1 MTDCLF
7 CKIIAGEIPSDIVYR
22 DDEMLVFKDIAPK
35 APVHLLAIP
44 LRHIENLDDLD
55 GDAQALLGRMLGK
68 VSKIAHDAGLAE
80 GYRVITNT
88 NAGGGQEV
96 YHLHFHILGDVR
108 QATWAGM

>member
-7 CKIIAGEIPSDIVYR
+7 CKIVAGNIPAKIVYE
-22 DDEMLVFKDIAPK
+22 DSDMLVFEDIAPK

-44 LRHIENLDDLD
+44 RRHIENLDDLD
-55 GDAQALLGRMLGK
+55 SEAELLLGKMLGK
-68 VSKIAHDAGLAE
+68 ISKIAHDSGLAE

-88 NAGGGQEV
+88 NEGGGQEV

>member
-1 MTDCLF
+1 MSDCLF
-7 CKIIAGEIPSDIVYR
+7 CKIASGEINSDIVYQ
-22 DDEMLVFKDIAPK
+22 DDDMLVFKDIAPK

-44 LRHIENLDDLD
+44 HRHIENLDTLD
-55 GDAQALLGRMLGK
+55 ADAATLLAKMLGK
-68 VSKIAHDAGLAE
+68 MRQIAHDNGLSD